1 MGVLLLR
8 NGKRHCDVAVPAD
21 EAVTRIGA
29 AGAALGFGGEYEIL
43 TIARFK
49 CPTLLGVVGMKK
61 PQGQ

>member
-43 TIARFK
+43 TIARF
-49 CPTLLGVVGMKK
+49 
-61 PQGQ
+61 